1 METFCKVS
9 LTPLSRTD
17 TTQTEARRRSSSSR
31 DSPLSTSLSRRQ
43 LSVHNTSALHL
54 RTIVPTLTP
63 DVLSLLVAAPGL
75 DLDAR
80 EGLNMTPI
88 ILAAYWGVYE
98 VIPPL
103 VEAGADPDLQEEVGG
118 AAAHWAAY
126 YGYADTL
133 QVHGTW

>member
-1 METFCKVS
+1 M
-9 LTPLSRTD
+9 
-17 TTQTEARRRSSSSR
+17 
-31 DSPLSTSLSRRQ
+31 
-43 LSVHNTSALHL
+43 
-54 RTIVPTLTP
+54 
-63 DVLSLLVAAPGL
+63 LSLLVAAPGL

-103 VEAGADPDLQEEVGG
+103 VEAGADPDLQEAVGG

-133 QVHGTW
+133 QVSGTWFKLCRRIK

>member
-1 METFCKVS
+1 M
-9 LTPLSRTD
+9 
-17 TTQTEARRRSSSSR
+17 
-31 DSPLSTSLSRRQ
+31 
-43 LSVHNTSALHL
+43 
-54 RTIVPTLTP
+54 
-63 DVLSLLVAAPGL
+63 LSLLVAAPGL

-133 QVHGTW
+133 QVHGTLVHGKW

>member
-1 METFCKVS
+1 M
-9 LTPLSRTD
+9 
-17 TTQTEARRRSSSSR
+17 
-31 DSPLSTSLSRRQ
+31 
-43 LSVHNTSALHL
+43 
-54 RTIVPTLTP
+54 
-63 DVLSLLVAAPGL
+63 LSLLVAAPGL

-103 VEAGADPDLQEEVGG
+103 VEAGADPDLQEAVGG

-133 QVHGTW
+133 QVNLKLYLEGSSSSLFRTVKYITSEKVDTDIGIHRKYNNKIILLYFCFLIFFFRRTIFEG